1 MEYFSLDAKVHVV
14 DVSGHKSKVRG
25 IVRQRGKMKS
35 GDVSNCD
42 QMAGFFFVSYEFI
55 EARGKGGEEKREG
68 RRANIF
74 KFDRRNKGNELE
86 MESQKGGA
94 KGINR

>member
-1 MEYFSLDAKVHVV
+1 MEYLSLDAKVHVV

-42 QMAGFFFVSYEFI
+42 QMAGFSLCHMSLSKRERKEV
-55 EARGKGGEEKREG
+55 RRKGKGAGQIYSRWTGGTRVMNWRWKVRKEE
-68 RRANIF
+68 
-74 KFDRRNKGNELE
+74 
-86 MESQKGGA
+86 QKE
-94 KGINR
+94 